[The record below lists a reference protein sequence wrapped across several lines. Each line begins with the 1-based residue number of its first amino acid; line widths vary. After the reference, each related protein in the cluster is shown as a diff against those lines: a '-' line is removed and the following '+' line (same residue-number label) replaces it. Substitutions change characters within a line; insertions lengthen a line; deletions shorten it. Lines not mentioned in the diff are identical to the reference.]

1 MKYCV
6 IHGPNLNLLGR
17 RDPEHYG
24 HLTLDV
30 INQHIHQL
38 AQEKGVDCT
47 IIQSNAESDIINALQ
62 QHGGAKGIVL
72 NPAGYTHTSVAI
84 RDAVDAI
91 DAPVIEVHLSNVYKR
106 EAFRHVSY
114 TAPVCVGQI
123 SGLGWQGYIM
133 ALDYLISLS

>member
-1 MKYCV
+1 VKYCI

-24 HLTLDV
+24 HLTLDI
-30 INQHIHQL
+30 INQHICQL
-38 AQEKGVDCT
+38 AQDKGVDCT
-47 IIQSNAESDIINALQ
+47 IIQSNAEADIINALQ
-62 QHGGAKGIVL
+62 QHGDAKGIVL

-91 DAPVIEVHLSNVYKR
+91 DAPVIEVHLSNVHKR

-123 SGLGWQGYIM
+123 SGLGWRGYIM